1 MTSLFIIAQIE
12 QIRQR
17 FSGFKGSR
25 GANPRP
31 TLSQLAQ
38 QPQQLPRFVQESA
51 VAMRYLKLLGV
62 LAWDQ
67 FPERELN
74 QNRGRPAVPYA
85 PFAAACLVKLDQ
97 QIVYMARLR
106 QYLVEHPALVWL
118 LGFPLVPSAHYT
130 WGFEVEAS
138 LPTHRHFTR
147 LLREMPNEVLQ
158 FLLSSSVTLLQ
169 AEFQEL
175 RLSFGDTIS
184 MDTKHIV
191 AYVQENNPKA
201 YLKTSERLDKT
212 RQPKGD
218 PDCKL
223 GCKRKRNQPPPESQ
237 TTLAAKKVPYPTNL
251 SPNDEYFW
259 GYASGVVATK
269 VPDWGEFVLA
279 ELTQPFDQPDV
290 AYCFPLMT
298 QVEQRLGFRPK
309 FAAFD
314 AAFDAFYIYAY
325 FYSQQH
331 NGFAAIPFVE
341 RGGFKSRKFDPE
353 GLPLCAAGLA
363 MPRRYTFRSKSGLF
377 EHEAG
382 RHVCPLLYPEASGQ
396 NCPVNHK
403 QWPKGGCVSTMPT
416 SIGVRLRYQLDRDSD
431 RYKQLYNQRTASERI
446 NSLAL
451 DLGLERPKLRNLQA
465 IANQN
470 TLLYT
475 LLNLRALQR
484 VRRQR
489 AERPCVA

>member
-1 MTSLFIIAQIE
+1 MTSFFIISQIDHF
-12 QIRQR
+12 RQR
-17 FSGFKGSR
+17 LSRFKAGRELKS
-25 GANPRP
+25 RP
-31 TLSQLAQ
+31 TLSQLVQ
-38 QPQQLPRFVQESA
+38 HPEQLPRFVQESA
-51 VAMRYLKLLGV
+51 VATRYLKLLGP
-62 LAWDQ
+62 LGWDQ
-67 FPERELN
+67 FPERNLN
-74 QNRGRPAVPYA
+74 QKRGTPAVPYA

-97 QIVYMARLR
+97 QLVYMAQLR
-106 QYLVEHPALVWL
+106 QYLVDHPALVWI
-118 LGFPLVPSAHYT
+118 LGFPLVPCADFA
-130 WGFEVEAS
+130 WGFDVQAS

-158 FLLSSSVTLLQ
+158 FLLSSSVRLLQ
-169 AEFQEL
+169 AEFQALE
-175 RLSFGDTIS
+175 LSFGETIS

-201 YLKTSERLDKT
+201 YLKTSDRLDKT

-237 TTLAAKKVPYPTNL
+237 VTLAARKAPRSTNL

-269 VPDWGEFVLA
+269 VPEWGEFVLA

-290 AYCFPLMT
+290 AYFFPLMS

-325 FYSQQH
+325 FHSEQH
-331 NGFAAIPFVE
+331 DGFAAIPFVE
-341 RGGFKSRKFDPE
+341 RGGFKTRKFDPE

-363 MPRRYTFRSKSGLF
+363 MPRRYTFQSKSGLF

-382 RHVCPLLYPEASGQ
+382 RHGCPLLYPEPTGQ
-396 NCPVNHK
+396 SCSVNHK
-403 QWPKGGCVSTMPT
+403 QWPKGGCISTLPT
-416 SIGVRLRYQLDRDSD
+416 SIGVRLRYQLDRTSD
-431 RYKQLYNQRTASERI
+431 RYKHLYNQRTASERI
-446 NSLAL
+446 YAQAV
-451 DLGLERPKLRNLQA
+451 DLGMERPKLRNLPA

-489 AERPCVA
+489 AERRSVA

>member
-1 MTSLFIIAQIE
+1 
-12 QIRQR
+12 
-17 FSGFKGSR
+17 
-25 GANPRP
+25 
-31 TLSQLAQ
+31 LAQ
-38 QPQQLPRFVQESA
+38 QPEQLPGFVQESA
-51 VAMRYLKLLGV
+51 VAMRYLNLLGP

-67 FPERELN
+67 FPERDLN
-74 QNRGRPAVPYA
+74 QKRGTPAVPYA

-97 QIVYMARLR
+97 QIVYMAQLR
-106 QYLVEHPALVWL
+106 QYLVEHPALVWI
-118 LGFPLVPSAHYT
+118 LGFPLVCSTHFSF
-130 WGFEVEAS
+130 GFDVEAS

-147 LLREMPNEVLQ
+147 LLREMPNPVLQ
-158 FLLSSSVTLLQ
+158 FLLDSSVALLQ
-169 AEFQEL
+169 AEFQAL
-175 RLSFGDTIS
+175 GLDFGQTIS
-184 MDTKHIV
+184 MDTKHII

-201 YLKTSERLDKT
+201 YLKTSDRLDKS

-223 GCKRKRNQPPPESQ
+223 GCKRKRNQSPSESQ
-237 TTLAAKKVPYPTNL
+237 TALSTRKIPRATNL

-259 GYASGVVATK
+259 GYASGLVATK
-269 VPDWGEFVLA
+269 VPGWGEFILA

-290 AYCFPLMT
+290 AYFYPLMR
-298 QVEQRLGFRPK
+298 QVERRLGLRPK

-325 FYSQQH
+325 FHSDPH
-331 NGFAAIPFVE
+331 DGFAAIPFVG
-341 RGGFKSRKFDPE
+341 RGGIKSRQFDPD

-363 MPRRYTFRSKSGLF
+363 MPRRYTFRSKTGLF

-382 RHVCPLLYPEASGQ
+382 RHVCPLLYPEPTGQ
-396 NCPVNHK
+396 GCPVNHK
-403 QWPKGGCVSTMPT
+403 QWPKGGCIATLPT
-416 SIGVRLRYQLDRDSD
+416 SIGARLRYQLDRDSD
-431 RYKQLYNQRTASERI
+431 RYKQLYSQRTATERI
-446 NSLAL
+446 YAQAV
-451 DLGLERPKLRNLQA
+451 DLGMERPKLRNLHA

-489 AERPCVA
+489 AARRSVA